1 MLPFTAG
8 WINMTFK
15 SYHTAIFLRAVFL
28 ALITLGLS
36 WCILKNYWTV
46 ASILILLFIFLI
58 YSFFRYF
65 SKRFEVI
72 DDFFEAVKYRD
83 FSRNYLEE
91 NKSSDIRRLYNG
103 FNTVNRVVR
112 EMNSEKEIQYLYLQK
127 ILEMVDIG
135 LLAYN
140 MESGET
146 IWQNEA
152 FQKTLDFPEFK
163 NIKFV
168 KSRAPETYQQLFE
181 KYYTQPATVDL
192 KVHRENQKM
201 LISNSIFKINGESCK
216 LIVAHNI
223 DETVNRTESEA
234 WKKLLSVMTHEIMN
248 SIAPI
253 SSLAN
258 TLQNEVDQR
267 IKNPGHYLELEDLHA
282 GLNSIGKRSEGLMKF
297 AKTYR
302 SLNKVTS
309 LSKENILIKEL
320 FRDIRQLMQSSI
332 ETSNVTVNFEVA
344 DTKLEVEADSYLLE
358 QVLINLILNA
368 LEACENT
375 PNARI
380 KIYGGKKT
388 DERVYIAVADN
399 GPGIP
404 EEIKDQIFVPFFT
417 TKKKGSGI
425 GLSLSKQ
432 IMTLHGG
439 KIQIDEPENG
449 GTVVSLI
456 F

>member
-1 MLPFTAG
+1 
-8 WINMTFK
+8 MTFK
-15 SYHTAIFLRAVFL
+15 SYHIAILFRTLWLALCSLGLVWTAMNEEWTYFSIFL
-28 ALITLGLS
+28 
-36 WCILKNYWTV
+36 
-46 ASILILLFIFLI
+46 LLMVYLI

-83 FSRNYLEE
+83 FSRNYLEQ
-91 NKSSDIRRLYNG
+91 NKSNDIRRLYKG
-103 FNTVNRVVR
+103 FNTVNQVVR
-112 EMNSEKEIQYLYLQK
+112 EMNSEKEMQYLYLQK

-135 LLAYN
+135 ILAYN
-140 MESGET
+140 METGDT
-146 IWQNEA
+146 IWLNDA
-152 FQKTLDFPEFK
+152 FQKTLDFPQFK

-168 KSRAPETYQQLFE
+168 QLRAPETYEQLF
-181 KYYTQPATVDL
+181 KNFYTSPATIDL
-192 KVHRENQKM
+192 KIHRENQKM
-201 LISNSIFKINGESCK
+201 LISNSIFKIDGEDCK

-223 DETVNRTESEA
+223 EETVNKTESEA

-253 SSLAN
+253 SSLAS
-258 TLQNEVDQR
+258 TLHDHVHQHMKNGKNE
-267 IKNPGHYLELEDLHA
+267 LELEDLEA
-282 GLNSIGKRSEGLMKF
+282 GLNSIGKRSDGLMKF

-309 LSKENILIKEL
+309 LSKENIRIEEL
-320 FRDIRQLMQSSI
+320 FNDIRQLMQSSVDH
-332 ETSNVTVNFEVA
+332 SKATVDFSVA

-368 LEACENT
+368 LEASEIKEE
-375 PNARI
+375 PRV
-380 KIYGGKKT
+380 KIYGGKKP
-388 DERVYIAVADN
+388 DGRIFIAVADN

-404 EEIKDQIFVPFFT
+404 EEIRDQIFVPFFT

-449 GTVVSLI
+449 GTMVSLI

>member
-1 MLPFTAG
+1 
-8 WINMTFK
+8 MTFK
-15 SYHTAIFLRAVFL
+15 SYHIAILFR
-28 ALITLGLS
+28 TLGLALCS
-36 WCILKNYWTV
+36 LGLVWT
-46 ASILILLFIFLI
+46 SIQEEWTYFSIFLLLMVYLI

-83 FSRNYLEE
+83 FSRNYLEQ
-91 NKSSDIRRLYNG
+91 NKSKDIRRLYKG
-103 FNTVNRVVR
+103 FNTVNQVVR
-112 EMNSEKEIQYLYLQK
+112 EMNSEKEMQYLYLQK

-135 LLAYN
+135 ILAYN
-140 MESGET
+140 METGDT
-146 IWQNEA
+146 IWLNEA
-152 FQKTLDFPEFK
+152 FQKTLDFPQFK

-168 KSRAPETYQQLFE
+168 QLRAPETYEQLFE
-181 KYYTQPATVDL
+181 NFYTSPATIDL

-201 LISNSIFKINGESCK
+201 LISNSIFKIDGEDCK

-253 SSLAN
+253 SSLAS
-258 TLQNEVDQR
+258 TLHDHIHQHMENAENE
-267 IKNPGHYLELEDLHA
+267 LELEDLEA
-282 GLNSIGKRSEGLMKF
+282 GLNSIGKRSDGLMKF

-309 LSKENILIKEL
+309 LSKETIRMEEL
-320 FRDIRQLMQSSI
+320 FNDIRQLMQSSVDQSKAKV
-332 ETSNVTVNFEVA
+332 EFNST

-368 LEACENT
+368 LEASEIREN
-375 PNARI
+375 PRV
-380 KIYGGKKT
+380 KIFGGKKP
-388 DERVYIAVADN
+388 DGRIFIAVADN

-439 KIQIDEPENG
+439 KIHVDEPANG

>member
-1 MLPFTAG
+1 
-8 WINMTFK
+8 MTFK
-15 SYHTAIFLRAVFL
+15 SYHTAILLRAVFL
-28 ALITLGLS
+28 ALTSLAIAWSAFQKEWTLTV
-36 WCILKNYWTV
+36 ILF
-46 ASILILLFIFLI
+46 FIFIYLI

-83 FSRNYLEE
+83 FSRNYLED
-91 NKSSDIRRLYNG
+91 NKSSDIRRLYKG

-112 EMNSEKEIQYLYLQK
+112 EMNSEKEMQYLYLQK

-135 LLAYN
+135 ILAYN
-140 MESGET
+140 MKSGDT
-146 IWQNEA
+146 IWLNDA
-152 FQKTLDFPEFK
+152 FQKTLDFPQFK

-168 KSRAPETYQQLFE
+168 QSRTPETYEQLFDHF
-181 KYYTQPATVDL
+181 YSNPTAIDL
-192 KVHRENQKM
+192 KVHRESQKM
-201 LISNSIFKINGESCK
+201 LISNSIFKIDGEDCK

-223 DETVNRTESEA
+223 DETVNKTESEA

-258 TLQNEVDQR
+258 TLQKEVHQHID
-267 IKNPGHYLELEDLHA
+267 NPEKTLELEDLDA
-282 GLNSIGKRSEGLMKF
+282 GLSSIGKRSEGLMKF

-309 LSKENILIKEL
+309 LSKETIPVQEL
-320 FRDIRQLMQSSI
+320 FNDIRQLMQSSVESSSATI
-332 ETSNVTVNFEVA
+332 NFEVSI
-344 DTKLEVEADSYLLE
+344 DKLEVEADSYLLE

-368 LEACENT
+368 IEACENT
-375 PNARI
+375 EDARV
-380 KIYGGKKT
+380 KIYAGKKT
-388 DERVYIAVADN
+388 DARVFIAVADN

-425 GLSLSKQ
+425 GLSLCKQ

-439 KIQIDEPENG
+439 KIQIDELEEG
-449 GTVVSLI
+449 GTNVSLI